1 MHCGWNSRSWPA
13 LRFLRCS
20 GWAWRWLRPPRR
32 PGPTQQRRVR
42 GGCMTDCRRKFG
54 SGFRKRFASRLPG
67 RSVMRQKFF
76 RRIAFRGIVFRA
88 VAILLIGMTAVSAV
102 DAAAMA
108 PPAGLFSERPSSELS
123 SASLASRP
131 ARPAGCH
138 DHALPASLALPVVPA
153 TVPPAPRS
161 YQCCVPGHHAANPLG
176 PFSLRLVLAWVGEA
190 TDAGQFSL
198 VTELHFSSLLLLSPF
213 SSPPGSFSLRI

>member
-1 MHCGWNSRSWPA
+1 
-13 LRFLRCS
+13 
-20 GWAWRWLRPPRR
+20 
-32 PGPTQQRRVR
+32 
-42 GGCMTDCRRKFG
+42 
-54 SGFRKRFASRLPG
+54 
-67 RSVMRQKFF
+67 MRQKFF

-161 YQCCVPGHHAANPLG
+161 YQCCVTGHHAAIPFAS
-176 PFSLRLVLAWVGEA
+176 FSLRTALACIGPA
-190 TDAGQFSL
+190 DTGQFSSL
-198 VTELHFSSLLLLSPF
+198 TTLHFSSLILVSPF
-213 SSPPGSFSLRI
+213 GSPPGSFSLRI